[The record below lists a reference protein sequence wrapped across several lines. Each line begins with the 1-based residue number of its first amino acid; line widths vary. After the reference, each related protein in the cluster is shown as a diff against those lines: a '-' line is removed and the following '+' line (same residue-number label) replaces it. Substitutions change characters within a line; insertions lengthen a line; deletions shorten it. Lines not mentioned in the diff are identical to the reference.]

1 MTSNFNLLA
10 SKLQRNLTKLIGS
23 LLVLVLA
30 LQSSALVGG
39 IVIASPVFAVSSSSM
54 SKQVSGKVDELKGKT
69 ERSIG
74 KVQSDLEYKVGSV
87 KEKVKDDLTEAKIA
101 VDSNNAR
108 IANTADKASGKI
120 KDFFG
125 K

>member
-1 MTSNFNLLA
+1 
-10 SKLQRNLTKLIGS
+10 
-23 LLVLVLA
+23 
-30 LQSSALVGG
+30 
-39 IVIASPVFAVSSSSM
+39 VFAVSSSSM

-69 ERSIG
+69 EQSIG